1 MWHYQ
6 AFSRSQPTNWF
17 LLDEMND
24 NLCNMVILSKPAL
37 RDLTRSFDFHALSH
51 NATDWWTAH
60 IFKTTWTWIMGRNGE
75 FALFFTITII
85 ASFVFRFLWVNRSI
99 DMQFILSNIVCLI
112 YWLIELKILSI
123 EPYMSLHILLLRVLN
138 GFFTHIINHSP
149 GPCKVIPGENCFIY
163 SSNRVSQVFVTVARW
178 TRGSPDVVCV
188 N

>member
-1 MWHYQ
+1 M
-6 AFSRSQPTNWF
+6 RSVQYR
-17 LLDEMND
+17 LQ
-24 NLCNMVILSKPAL
+24 
-37 RDLTRSFDFHALSH
+37 LSH
-51 NATDWWTAH
+51 NTTDWWRAH
-60 IFKTTWTWIMGRNGE
+60 IFKTTWTWIMDRKGE

-99 DMQFILSNIVCLI
+99 DMQFILSNIVCLF

-123 EPYMSLHILLLRVLN
+123 EPYMSLHISLLRVLN

-163 SSNRVSQVFVTVARW
+163 SSNRVLQVFVTVARW

-188 N
+188 NFTWTKCPKWDESSKLPWTKIVQKSKYDKTKLRYL